1 MKLAQARK
9 EAEARVLEE
18 RRLAAEELRRR
29 EEERRLNESRHL
41 RELEYEGE
49 RLRIQ
54 ARLEEEEEQRDPE
67 SLVNRFRDFEG
78 DEKDDQRLEG
88 ANLQSTP
95 LQVDDRTSPCNA
107 TQRTEHSNGEQKE
120 RLNVSWVQQLCDGKS
135 SRTLN
140 PVITGEMKSV
150 FPRSLPNLE
159 LPRFDGNPLE
169 WPTFISLFKCLVHDQ
184 PLTDTQR
191 MTHLQRALA
200 GNAKKAVGG
209 MLTHGHLYREA
220 LKEFEEQFDSEESV
234 AGAYLKTIFDHPEV
248 CEDNFAQLRSFYN
261 TLHVAVSTLK
271 SLSYVHELAATDDVR
286 RAVQKLPET
295 LKTRWGE
302 KRVEMLPKTATLADL
317 DKWLRERVRA
327 KSLISDQ
334 TLNSCQSKESKVIPR
349 EGNRRRNNR
358 KGPPRSDARGAEFS
372 TVATRVNGN
381 REPTRPPVNCPV
393 CSQAHKVEDCPD
405 FKRLDVDQRAQ
416 CAKEKNLCF
425 RCLSSSE
432 HRAKECSVRR
442 GCGVHDCL
450 KRHHPL
456 IHGAAPVFV
465 GAAVVGCSSPTV
477 LLQIVP
483 LLVETPKGDIVHTYA
498 LLDSGSQATI
508 IL

>member
-1 MKLAQARK
+1 MAARMKDDGTGETASGNFSERDKKSNAIRRERPRRHIKPPKRYIEEDWAPLKPKLTSAEGNAFEKLSVSGLSSRPGSKGSSSKLSSYSHSRSRSSSIKSSETRTQLRLHELKMAQARK

-18 RRLAAEELRRR
+18 RRLAEEELRRR
-29 EEERRLNESRHL
+29 EEERRLNESRRL

-49 RLRIQ
+49 RLRLQ

-67 SLVNRFRDFEG
+67 SLANRLRDFEG
-78 DEKDDQRLEG
+78 DEKEDQRLEE

-95 LQVDDRTSPCNA
+95 LQVDGRTSPCNA

-135 SRTLN
+135 NRPPN
-140 PVITGEMKSV
+140 PVNTGEMKSV
-150 FPRSLPNLE
+150 FPRSLPKLE
-159 LPRFDGNPLE
+159 LPKFDGNPLE

-191 MTHLQRALA
+191 MTHLQRALV

-220 LKEFEEQFDSEESV
+220 LKELEEQFGSEESV
-234 AGAYLKTIFDHPEV
+234 AGAYLKTVFDHPEV

-271 SLSYVHELAATDDVR
+271 SLNYEHDLAATDNLR

-334 TLNSCQSKESKVIPR
+334 TLNSCQSKESKVTQR
-349 EGNRRRNNR
+349 ERNRRRNNR
-358 KGPPRSDARGAEFS
+358 NRPPRNDAKGAELS
-372 TVATRVNGN
+372 TAYN
-381 REPTRPPVNCPV
+381 
-393 CSQAHKVEDCPD
+393 Q
-405 FKRLDVDQRAQ
+405 
-416 CAKEKNLCF
+416 
-425 RCLSSSE
+425 SE
-432 HRAKECSVRR
+432 WKS
-442 GCGVHDCL
+442 
-450 KRHHPL
+450 
-456 IHGAAPVFV
+456 
-465 GAAVVGCSSPTV
+465 
-477 LLQIVP
+477 
-483 LLVETPKGDIVHTYA
+483 
-498 LLDSGSQATI
+498 
-508 IL
+508 